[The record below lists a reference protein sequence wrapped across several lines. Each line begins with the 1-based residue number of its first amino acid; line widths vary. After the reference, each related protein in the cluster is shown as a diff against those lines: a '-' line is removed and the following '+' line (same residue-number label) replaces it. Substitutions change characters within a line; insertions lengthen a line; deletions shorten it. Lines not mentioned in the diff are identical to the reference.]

1 MKVGDKL
8 WFVPGRSGAGAG
20 YVTIEKVGRLY
31 LTLSNRRRADKH
43 TLYAD
48 YSSRCYLSKEEH
60 DDEVAFRIALSAF
73 RQRVSD
79 LREHNTDMACLKA
92 ANEALDAFGKAVG
105 TAKPCPG
112 DGYV

>member
-8 WFVPGRSGAGAG
+8 WFVPGHSRAGAG

-43 TLYAD
+43 TLRTD
-48 YSSRCYLSKEEH
+48 YCSRCYLSKEEH
-60 DDEVAFRIALSAF
+60 DNEIAFRIALSEF
-73 RQRVSD
+73 RARASG

-105 TAKPCPG
+105 SVKV
-112 DGYV
+112 DR

>member
-8 WFVPGRSGAGAG
+8 WFVPGYRKAGSG

-31 LTLSNRRRADKH
+31 LTLSNRLRADKRTLH
-43 TLYAD
+43 TD
-48 YSSRCYLSKEEH
+48 YSSRCYLSKKEH
-60 DDEVAFRIALSAF
+60 DNETAFRVALSEF
-73 RQRVSD
+73 RRRVSD

-105 TAKPCPG
+105 SVKV
-112 DGYV
+112 D

>member
-8 WFVPGRSGAGAG
+8 WYVPGHRKAGAG
-20 YVTIEKVGRLY
+20 YVTVEKVGRLY
-31 LTLSNRRRADKH
+31 LTLSNRLRADKH
-43 TLYAD
+43 TLYTD

-60 DDEVAFRIALSAF
+60 DNEIAFRVALSEF
-73 RQRVSD
+73 RRRVSD

-105 TAKPCPG
+105 TVKV
-112 DGYV
+112 D

>member
-8 WFVPGRSGAGAG
+8 WFVPGYRKAGAG

-31 LTLSNRRRADKH
+31 LTLSNRLRADKH
-43 TLYAD
+43 TLYTD
-48 YSSRCYLSKEEH
+48 YSSKCYLSKEEH
-60 DDEVAFRIALSAF
+60 DNETAFGVALSELK
-73 RQRVSD
+73 RRVSD

-105 TAKPCPG
+105 SVKV
-112 DGYV
+112 DR